1 MEKVIYAKD
10 YQPPHYLIEKTYLTF
25 TLQDEVTQVSS
36 KLNIKPNLAHNSES
50 HSALA
55 LHGQNLKLIDA
66 KINGVILDASEYT
79 LTDELLTIANPPTGD
94 FIFECTTEIEPE
106 KNFALEGLYRSRG
119 MYCTQCE
126 AEGFRR
132 ITYYM
137 DRPDV
142 LSEFETTIIAPDG
155 KFPVMLSNG
164 NCISDTIEAGT
175 RTVTWHD
182 PFKKPCYLFA
192 LVAGDLKSIEDS
204 FTTCSGR
211 DIKLQIFVEE
221 KDLDKC
227 DHAMTSLKAAMR
239 WDEEVYGREYD
250 LDIFM
255 IVAVDDFNMGAME
268 NKGLNIFN
276 TSCVLA
282 NPKTTTDAG
291 FQRVESV
298 VGHEYFHNWSGNR
311 VTCRDWFQLSLKE
324 GFTVYR
330 DSEFSA
336 DQNSRVVKRIED
348 ASIMRQSQFAEDS
361 GPMSHPVR
369 PDSFVEI
376 SNFYTL
382 TVYEKGSEVVRMMA
396 NCLGKEKFR
405 AATDLYFER
414 FDGQAVTCE
423 DFVQCME
430 ESGNVDLTQ
439 FRLWYSQAGTP
450 EVNILEK
457 FDDSNQQYQL
467 TFEQNIPDTPGQ
479 KDKKPMVIPID
490 MALISE
496 EGLMTVEEQQEQ
508 TVTLTEKKTTLTYP
522 NIKTKP
528 TPSFLRNFS
537 APIKLMF
544 DYSDE
549 DLALIVQKETDGFSQ
564 FDAMQQ
570 LYIRA
575 IQTALTGE
583 ESNNQIIL
591 DSLEMLLQQQS
602 IDPAVLAKILVLPA
616 ENYLIELLD
625 RPDPLRVFNHR
636 SALQLFIAQSLETLL
651 IKTYQT
657 YANARQDLSGEAMAA
672 RSLKN
677 QALYLCLLANKDN
690 HRELALKQFNE
701 AINMTDESAALQAMT
716 HIDVDQKQTQDALD
730 DFYQRYQNESL
741 VVNSWL
747 QIQSTTPSEKTLDS
761 IHKLQSHPAYD
772 AKNPNKIRALL
783 GGFCTNTLA
792 FHAASGLGYELLA
805 QEVHRIDQINP
816 QIASRLVAPLTRF
829 NKLDSA
835 PADRMKAQI
844 NWLSNQQLS
853 KDLSEVITK
862 SLS

>member
-1 MEKVIYAKD
+1 MENVIYAKD

-36 KLNIKPNLAHNSES
+36 KLHLKPNPAHSSGS
-50 HSALA
+50 HSALI
-55 LHGQNLKLIDA
+55 LDGQNLRLINA
-66 KINGVILDASEYT
+66 KINGAALDASEYS
-79 LTDELLTIANPPTGD
+79 LTAECLTILNPPADD

-132 ITYYM
+132 ITYYL

-155 KFPVMLSNG
+155 KFPIMLSNG
-164 NCISDTIEAGT
+164 NCVSDTVEAGT
-175 RTVTWHD
+175 RKVTWHD

-192 LVAGDLKSIEDS
+192 LVAGDLQSIEDS

-227 DHAMTSLKAAMR
+227 DHAMNSLKASMR

-291 FQRVESV
+291 FQRVEAV
-298 VGHEYFHNWSGNR
+298 VAHEYFHNWSGNR

-348 ASIMRQSQFAEDS
+348 ASLMRQSQFTEDS

-382 TVYEKGSEVVRMMA
+382 TVYEKGAEIVRMMA
-396 NCLGKEKFR
+396 NILGKEKFR

-430 ESGNVDLTQ
+430 EAGNVDLAQ

-450 EVNILEK
+450 EVKVLEK
-457 FDDSNQQYQL
+457 YDSSNQQYQL
-467 TFEQNIPDTPGQ
+467 TFEQTIPDTAGQ

-490 MALISE
+490 MALVDKD
-496 EGLMTVEEQQEQ
+496 GLMRVEEQTEQ
-508 TVTLTEKKTTLTYP
+508 TVTLTEKITTLTFP
-522 NIKTKP
+522 DMKTKP

-537 APIKLMF
+537 APIKLAF

-570 LYIRA
+570 LYIRS
-575 IQTALTGE
+575 IQTALISK

-591 DSLEMLLQQQS
+591 DSLEALIQQQS
-602 IDPAVLAKILVLPA
+602 IDPSVLAKILVLPA

-625 RPDPLRVFNHR
+625 RPDPVTVFEQR
-636 SALQLFIAQSLETLL
+636 KALQRFLAKSLEPLL
-651 IKTYQT
+651 ANIYEKYS
-657 YANARQDLSGEAMAA
+657 NARQDLSGEAIAA

-677 QALYLCLLANKDN
+677 QALSLCLLANKEN
-690 HRELALKQFNE
+690 HRSLALKQFNE
-701 AINMTDESAALQAMT
+701 AINMTDESAALQAMA
-716 HIDVDQKQTQDALD
+716 HLDYDQKQTQDALD

-741 VVNSWL
+741 VVNAWL
-747 QIQSTTPSEKTLDS
+747 QIQSTIPGEKTVDL
-761 IHKLQSHPAYD
+761 IHKLRSHPAYD

-829 NKLDSA
+829 NKLA
-835 PADRMKAQI
+835 HEPANKMKAQI
-844 NWLSNQQLS
+844 NWLSEQQLS